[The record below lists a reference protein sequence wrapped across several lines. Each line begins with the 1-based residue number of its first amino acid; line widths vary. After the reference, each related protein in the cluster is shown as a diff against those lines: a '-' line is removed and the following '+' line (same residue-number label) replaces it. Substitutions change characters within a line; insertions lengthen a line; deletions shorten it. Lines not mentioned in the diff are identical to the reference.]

1 MSADTTIGAVE
12 QSIGGLPHAIAGLEA
27 NIASIFHRA
36 AGIGEDALS
45 ALGLKHALGV
55 VQHIE
60 TGATT
65 TLHQIGSTVE
75 NAAPE
80 AEAVSQIAEA
90 LTPAQ
95 IAAQIIPHSG
105 AVADQL
111 DKAAAVVDAAAAGT
125 IDPATVA
132 VVHHN
137 RSLIHLIHTGLQ
149 GVETA
154 GDIAGKL
161 PIVQNIGL
169 WGLSIVSLNSFLH
182 WLEPVVAKF
191 DPAAAST

>member
-1 MSADTTIGAVE
+1 MSADTTIGTVE

-55 VQHIE
+55 VQHVE

-65 TLHQIGSTVE
+65 TLHQIGATIE

-80 AEAVSQIAEA
+80 AVAVSAIAEA

-105 AVADQL
+105 AIADQL
-111 DKAAAVVDAAAAGT
+111 DKAAAVVDAAASGT
-125 IDPATVA
+125 IDPVTVSI
-132 VVHHN
+132 VHHN
-137 RSLIHLIHTGLQ
+137 RTLIHLIHTGLQ

-161 PIVQNIGL
+161 PIVQSIGM
-169 WGLSIVSLNSFLH
+169 WGISIVSINSFLH

>member
-27 NIASIFHRA
+27 NIASIFHAA
-36 AGIGEDALS
+36 AGVGEEALS

-60 TGATT
+60 TGATSA
-65 TLHQIGSTVE
+65 LHQIVSTVE

-80 AEAVSQIAEA
+80 AQAVSQIAEA

-95 IAAQIIPHSG
+95 IAAEIIPHSG
-105 AVADQL
+105 AVMDQL

-125 IDPATVA
+125 IDPATVS

-137 RSLIHLIHTGLQ
+137 RNLIHLIHTGLQ
-149 GVETA
+149 DVETA
-154 GDIAGKL
+154 GEIAGKL
-161 PIVQNIGL
+161 PVIQNIGM

-191 DPAAAST
+191 DPAST